1 MWQADSMGCSSSSV
15 SKTGPAI
22 RDESIDDFYYL
33 DDDDV
38 LGKGRN
44 DPVVRCVRL
53 SDKREFAAKT
63 VPRDAQSLREVEL
76 MQTLNH
82 PNVLKCVDCFA
93 RSSAE
98 RMLTT
103 RESGASGA
111 PSGPRLMLVLEL
123 ARGGDLFELVRGAP
137 GGKLAEAEAAR
148 HCARLLAG
156 VAYLA
161 RAGVVH
167 RDLKLEN
174 VMLTSR
180 HHHRD
185 GTVSAPE
192 LKIADLGLA
201 AHVEELEPGKLAA
214 GTPQYMAPE
223 VLDNVAC
230 TSASDV
236 WACGC
241 CLHAMLTGSLPC
253 DHADY
258 LPSQICDFYR
268 RNCGGEHT
276 ELGLAWEYP
285 PLRQL
290 SHGARDALRAMLRV
304 DAAHRPSATE
314 LLGYPWIAAAAG
326 GVSESRQ
333 PEKASTGARACD

>member
-1 MWQADSMGCSSSSV
+1 MGCSSSSV
-15 SKTGPAI
+15 SKSPASI
-22 RDESIDDFYYL
+22 RDESIDDFYFL

-38 LGKGRN
+38 LGQGRN
-44 DPVVRCVRL
+44 EPVVRCVRL

-63 VPRDAQSLREVEL
+63 VPRDAASLREVEL
-76 MQTLNH
+76 MQALDH
-82 PNVLKCVDCFA
+82 PNVLKCVDVFA

-98 RMLTT
+98 RVLAAAGGG
-103 RESGASGA
+103 GA
-111 PSGPRLMLVLEL
+111 RLMLVLEL
-123 ARGGDLFELVRGAP
+123 ARGGDLFELVRAAP
-137 GGKLAEAEAAR
+137 GGRLAEPEAAR
-148 HCARLLAG
+148 HGARLLAG

-201 AHVEELEPGKLAA
+201 ARAGELAPGELAA

-230 TSASDV
+230 TPASDV

-241 CLHAMLTGSLPC
+241 CLHAMLTGALPC

-268 RNCGGEHT
+268 RNCGGERT
-276 ELGLAWEYP
+276 ELELAWDYP
-285 PLRQL
+285 PLSKL
-290 SHGARDALRAMLRV
+290 SDGARDVLRAMLRV
-304 DAAHRPSATE
+304 DAQHRPSAAE
-314 LLGYPWIAAAAG
+314 LLEYPWIAAAAG
-326 GVSESRQ
+326 GAGESRK
-333 PEKASTGARACD
+333 PEKASGT

>member
-1 MWQADSMGCSSSSV
+1 MSARVARVATCLSSS
-15 SKTGPAI
+15 
-22 RDESIDDFYYL
+22 R
-33 DDDDV
+33 
-38 LGKGRN
+38 GRG
-44 DPVVRCVRL
+44 R
-53 SDKREFAAKT
+53 
-63 VPRDAQSLREVEL
+63 
-76 MQTLNH
+76 
-82 PNVLKCVDCFA
+82 
-93 RSSAE
+93 
-98 RMLTT
+98 
-103 RESGASGA
+103 
-111 PSGPRLMLVLEL
+111 
-123 ARGGDLFELVRGAP
+123 
-137 GGKLAEAEAAR
+137 AR

-268 RNCGGEHT
+268 RPAAASTPSSGRVGVP
-276 ELGLAWEYP
+276 AA
-285 PLRQL
+285 QAA
-290 SHGARDALRAMLRV
+290 SHGARRATADARRRGAP
-304 DAAHRPSATE
+304 AHATE
-314 LLGYPWIAAAAG
+314 PLGYPWTQRPRAAG
-326 GVSESRQ
+326 
-333 PEKASTGARACD
+333 PNTT